1 MKEILELVVKNLV
14 DDKDSVSINEVKN
27 DKNIVFQVKVA
38 SSEMGKIIGKQGRVA
53 KSIRS
58 IIKAIAIKE
67 HVRVN
72 VEFLD

>member
-14 DDKDSVSINEVKN
+14 DDKDSVSINETKN
-27 DKNIVFQVKVA
+27 DRNIVFQVKVA